1 MAAPGTLAP
10 VASVMTP
17 RMEAAEQVAA
27 KKMNSAAASVR
38 DEARNRAQYEA
49 RHKAR
54 AKYSRR
60 EMEFGM

>member
-1 MAAPGTLAP
+1 
-10 VASVMTP
+10 VMTP